1 MPILEA
7 KGISFGYG
15 HHTPFEKQAV
25 RNVSFSV
32 EKGEC
37 LAVIGHTGSGKSTL
51 MQMLNGLLKP
61 EEGQVLLN
69 GEDINRSK
77 KTAAAA
83 RFRVGLCFQYPE
95 YQLFGETSAE
105 DIAFGP
111 KNMGLAADEIRRRVK
126 DAASIVGLP
135 EEKLSVSPFD
145 LSGGQ
150 KRRCAI
156 AGVIAMEP
164 EILILDEPIAGLDP
178 AGREE
183 ILDLIRRYRAEN
195 GATVIIV
202 THSMETAAE
211 IADRVLVLD
220 RGSVAL
226 TGTPAEI
233 FSDPEKLNSIGL
245 DVPSFTR
252 IIAAIRKAGVPVE
265 DAYTL
270 SAAADVLSSLWKGGR
285 AT

>member
-226 TGTPAEI
+226 AGTPAEI